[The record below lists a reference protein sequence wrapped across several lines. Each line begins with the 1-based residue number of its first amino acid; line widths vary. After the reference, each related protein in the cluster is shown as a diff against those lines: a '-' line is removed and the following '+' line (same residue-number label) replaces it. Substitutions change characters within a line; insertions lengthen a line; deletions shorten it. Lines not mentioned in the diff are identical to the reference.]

1 MKVWNA
7 IMVAVL
13 CALALMYF
21 DSKEKEK
28 PHVGNSAL
36 RLLSRD
42 FRLDIG
48 NLRVY
53 RVCVVSGKSGRAGR
67 KIVKC
72 PVCDQWVSVLE
83 TRARDNNETYRRYRC
98 ANEHRFVTKEKVER
112 IILVTQRKK
121 K

>member
-7 IMVAVL
+7 IMIAVL

-21 DSKEKEK
+21 DSEEKEK
-28 PHVGNSAL
+28 SDVGNSAL

-53 RVCVVSGKSGRAGR
+53 RVCVISGKSGR

-83 TRARDNNETYRRYRC
+83 TRSRDNNETYRRYRC
-98 ANEHRFVTKEKVER
+98 ANEHRFVTHEKVER

>member
-7 IMVAVL
+7 IMIAVL

-21 DSKEKEK
+21 DSEEKEK
-28 PHVGNSAL
+28 SDVGNSAL

-48 NLRVY
+48 NWRVY
-53 RVCVVSGKSGRAGR
+53 RVCVISGKSGRSGR

-72 PVCDQWVSVLE
+72 PVCDQWVRNS
-83 TRARDNNETYRRYRC
+83 AMQYRC
-98 ANEHRFVTKEKVER
+98 GNDRKIER
-112 IILVTQRKK
+112 IILVTERKK

>member
-7 IMVAVL
+7 IMIAVL

-21 DSKEKEK
+21 DSTEKEK
-28 PHVGNSAL
+28 PDVRNSPL
-36 RLLSRD
+36 RSLSRD

-53 RVCVVSGKSGRAGR
+53 RVCVVSSKSGRAGR

-72 PVCDQWVSVLE
+72 PVCDQWVRNS
-83 TRARDNNETYRRYRC
+83 AMQYRC
-98 ANEHRFVTKEKVER
+98 GNDRKIER
-112 IILVTQRKK
+112 IILVTERKK

>member
-7 IMVAVL
+7 IMIAVL

-21 DSKEKEK
+21 DSTEKEK
-28 PHVGNSAL
+28 PDVRNSPL
-36 RLLSRD
+36 RSLSRD
-42 FRLDIG
+42 FRIDIG
-48 NLRVY
+48 NLSVY
-53 RVCVVSGKSGRAGR
+53 RVCVVPSKSGRAGR

-83 TRARDNNETYRRYRC
+83 TRSRDNNETYRRYRC

>member
-21 DSKEKEK
+21 DSEEKEK
-28 PHVGNSAL
+28 SDVGNSAL

-53 RVCVVSGKSGRAGR
+53 RVCVVPSKSGRAGR